1 MGLTYGDVMRS
12 SFGIGLLL
20 MIAGMGLLAM
30 QGLAYSSAY
39 GTEISAVK
47 PLAGGILC
55 ALGLSLMLAAQK
67 DAD

>member
-20 MIAGMGLLAM
+20 MITGMGLLAI
-30 QGLAYSSAY
+30 QGLSYSSIY
-39 GTEISAVK
+39 GTEFSVVT
-47 PLAGGILC
+47 PWAGGILC
-55 ALGLSLMLAAQK
+55 ALGLSLMLAARQ